1 MERKLKMPTKRSYV
15 GNDLG
20 SKVARTYLSPMPKAE
35 LGSKEHIAGSAAAIG
50 ATAYFVNKKPKP
62 KGLKAPTAKTSE
74 KVMIRGIK
82 NMPELVSENKAKAFT
97 RTYEHHTKRH
107 GMSKKLARI
116 GSKAANQSDAL
127 TAFKRGMGKAL
138 RVSNPI
144 GMAAAVMSPTK
155 LGDASLYKGFK
166 QKEFKRK

>member
-1 MERKLKMPTKRSYV
+1 
-15 GNDLG
+15 
-20 SKVARTYLSPMPKAE
+20 
-35 LGSKEHIAGSAAAIG
+35 
-50 ATAYFVNKKPKP
+50 
-62 KGLKAPTAKTSE
+62 
-74 KVMIRGIK
+74 MIRGVK

-116 GSKAANQSDAL
+116 GSKAANQSDASI
-127 TAFKRGMGKAL
+127 AFKRGMGKAL

>member
-1 MERKLKMPTKRSYV
+1 MSDRKLTNKE
-15 GNDLG
+15 
-20 SKVARTYLSPMPKAE
+20 KAA
-35 LGSKEHIAGSAAAIG
+35 LAAPSVIG
-50 ATAYFVNKKPKP
+50 AGAVGYQAYVMNKPSP
-62 KGLKAPTAKTSE
+62 RKGLKAPTAKTSE
-74 KVMIRGIK
+74 KVMIRGVK

-116 GSKAANQSDAL
+116 GSKAANQSDASI
-127 TAFKRGMGKAL
+127 AFKRGMGKAL

-155 LGDASLYKGFK
+155 LGNASLYKGFK